1 MADLSIAHDNIR
13 DVLHLG
19 VDLNSN
25 FHFLVDIQNPLFD
38 QCRAVLVVFDYDLPI
53 FEVLETSSSV
63 VSYYDVKQCVS
74 S

>member
-13 DVLHLG
+13 DVIHLG

-53 FEVLETSSSV
+53 FEASSSV